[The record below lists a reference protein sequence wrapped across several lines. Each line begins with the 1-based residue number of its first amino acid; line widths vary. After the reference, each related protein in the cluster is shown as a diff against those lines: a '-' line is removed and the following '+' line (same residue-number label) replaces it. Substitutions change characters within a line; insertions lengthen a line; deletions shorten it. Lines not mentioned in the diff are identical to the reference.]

1 MRSVH
6 QISCAKPALGGTLCS
21 SVQFLHGVFLAL
33 SFDVVFLFLLLAG
46 AAEEQGADSV
56 ARTFLFVVAMG
67 AFTFVVSY
75 VKLPPL
81 PSKTKLSA
89 RYKIQRGR
97 NILVLKC
104 SVYFLSYFIRL
115 YGSGNLLT
123 LSYDY
128 WQF

>member
-33 SFDVVFLFLLLAG
+33 SFDVVFLLLAG

-81 PSKTKLSA
+81 PSKVWPVHGHDND
-89 RYKIQRGR
+89 GR
-97 NILVLKC
+97 QNGGGERRSFFVC
-104 SVYFLSYFIRL
+104 VTVYALHV
-115 YGSGNLLT
+115 GEGMLLP
-123 LSYDY
+123 SRV
-128 WQF
+128 